1 MKSSSDPAPTAHYD
15 GAISQGLA
23 ATVPEPTPKA
33 GAQLVRGAA
42 PDAEREF
49 DRLLARRFVRACT
62 VFLVA
67 YAGFLVRDLIFFT
80 RGGVEFQRLVLAAGV
95 ILQGAMTVAV
105 RQGIAASRGRRKLAQ
120 YTTIVLAWIVLG
132 ILQFDFLRFE
142 VNQPEIR
149 LSDWS
154 ATVQIIVANTNFFP
168 WFALIAGYPVLVPM
182 SWRRA
187 TAFGLGTMTIPVL
200 VTVLAVYTIEPLS
213 WERTMYMHVQYLVWG
228 TIGTCIAA
236 YGAAQA
242 GALRKE
248 AFEARQFG
256 QYILRE
262 PLGRGG
268 MGDVYLAEHRLLKR
282 PSVIKVIRPDRSAD
296 ANMLARFE
304 REVKIL
310 ATLTH
315 WNTVE
320 VYDYGHTPE
329 GTFYFVMEYLPG
341 SNLGDLVK
349 EVGPLPPGRAV
360 FLIAQVC
367 RGLREAHG
375 GGLIHR
381 DIKPGNIMATERG
394 GLKDVAK
401 LLDFGLVFDPGRLT
415 DSGKL
420 THETAILG
428 TPHYMAPEQAR
439 GETVDARSDIYA
451 LGATLYFL
459 LAGRPP
465 FNPKAVVE
473 VLAAHLATPPQSLRE
488 LNADIPA
495 DLDAVVL
502 KCLAKKP
509 EDRYSNV
516 RELELALLACGCANE
531 WDHER
536 AASTSPRTTR
546 FQIR

>member
-1 MKSSSDPAPTAHYD
+1 MKPNPGLAPTELYD
-15 GAISQGLA
+15 EHAVQSHGASVA
-23 ATVPEPTPKA
+23 ARASPHA
-33 GAQLVRGAA
+33 GVQLVHGAA
-42 PDAEREF
+42 PDEEREF
-49 DRLLARRFVRACT
+49 DRLLTRRFARACI

-67 YAGFLVRDLIFFT
+67 YAGHLARDLILFF
-80 RGGVEFQRLVLAAGV
+80 RGGIEYQLFVLAFGV
-95 ILQGAMTVAV
+95 FAQSLVFFAV
-105 RQGIAASRGRRKLAQ
+105 RRGVPSRKRLRLAQ
-120 YTTIVLAWIVLG
+120 AATVFLAWSILG
-132 ILQFDFLRFE
+132 VTQFDYMRYE
-142 VNQPEIR
+142 VQRPEINA
-149 LSDWS
+149 LEWS
-154 ATVQIIVANTNFFP
+154 TNFQFILANTAFLP

-187 TAFGLGTMTIPVL
+187 AVFGLGTMAIPVL

-213 WERTMYMHVQYLVWG
+213 WERTVYMHVQYLVWG

-256 QYILRE
+256 QYLLRK
-262 PLGRGG
+262 PLGQGG

-341 SNLGDLVK
+341 SNLSDLVK
-349 EVGPLPPGRAV
+349 EIGPLPPGRAV
-360 FLIAQVC
+360 FLLVQVC
-367 RGLREAHG
+367 RGLREAHA

-381 DIKPGNIMATERG
+381 DIKPSNIMATARG
-394 GLKDVAK
+394 GLNDVAK
-401 LLDFGLVFDPGRLT
+401 LLDFGLVFDPGRIT

-439 GETVDARSDIYA
+439 GEAVDARSDIYA

-473 VLAAHLATPPQSLRE
+473 VLAAHLTTIPQSLRE
-488 LNADIPA
+488 LNAGIPA

-509 EDRYSNV
+509 EDRFQQV
-516 RELELALLACGCANE
+516 RELEIALLACGCAGE

-536 AASTSPRTTR
+536 AATVSTCATTP
-546 FQIR
+546 